1 MLQSLQTTA
10 LLSSLL
16 FTEVPHVYKSHKQP
30 PSISLGKLVHLDDAQ
45 KKIDRFC
52 RELVLCDN
60 GDVGLGGVLDGGD
73 EHDGGGADPQLVRG
87 RGWQQW
93 WKSYKVS
100 TGVRVRHRDG
110 VRDLLRSAVQHKV
123 I

>member
-10 LLSSLL
+10 LPSSLL

-30 PSISLGKLVHLDDAQ
+30 PSISLGQLAHLDDAQ
-45 KKIDRFC
+45 EKIDRFC
-52 RELVLCDN
+52 RELVQCDN
-60 GDVGLGGVLDGGD
+60 GDVGLGGVLDGGG

-87 RGWQQW
+87 RWWQQW
-93 WKSYKVS
+93 WKSNKVS
-100 TGVRVRHRDG
+100 TRVRVRHRDSL
-110 VRDLLRSAVQHKV
+110 RDLLRSAVQHKV